1 MDKPLLDEVLKFA
14 EDKIRLHIYKK
25 ARNLPKEQQEE
36 ASQDALLRVLEAYE
50 RLDPKEPW
58 KSFIDLH
65 CRGGV
70 IDYIKLGKG
79 HMEDRKG
86 KDSRNNITSRLS
98 NLDLDMAK
106 VDVETIAALNGV
118 FSEVSW
124 MDSQDIK
131 WELVSKMASVDS
143 AIHLLAKLILGFSM
157 DELSEF
163 FKCSKETLSRRY
175 RRFLKRLN
183 MPSYARDPWMD
194 QFIFAFGLSEM
205 FHLKE
210 VDNGLGHDYQS
221 VDLYSNNPLKSVS
234 ENDGPA
240 YSWISELFPEDCS
253 LKEFES
259 EIKWKLL
266 ARMAA
271 IDEEICLIALIIK
284 GFSRLKLSEIF
295 DDTPESLKSRC
306 LRFVRKLD
314 SSQFYNDEWTQQTIY
329 ALGLSSD
336 FKQEEKDFEL
346 GHYVMPLDFS
356 SFQNYK
362 QAIRGKEQLNLLAV
376 I

>member
-1 MDKPLLDEVLKFA
+1 MIKPSKDEVVAYALERIERHMYKFA
-14 EDKIRLHIYKK
+14 RK
-25 ARNLPKEQQEE
+25 LPFEQKEEI
-36 ASQDALLRVLEAYE
+36 SQNAILRVLEAYE
-50 RLDPKEPW
+50 RLEGDKW
-58 KSFIDLH
+58 KAFIDLH

-86 KDSRNNITSRLS
+86 KDSRSNITSRLS
-98 NLDLDMAK
+98 NHDLDMVN

-118 FSEVSW
+118 FSEESW
-124 MDSQDIK
+124 MDQQDIK
-131 WELVSKMASVDS
+131 WELVAKMASVDS

-157 DELSEF
+157 DELANF
-163 FKCSKETLSRRY
+163 FKCTKETLSRRY

-210 VDNGLGHDYQS
+210 IDNGLGHDYQAI
-221 VDLYSNNPLKSVS
+221 DLYSKKALKVVT

-240 YSWISELFPEDCS
+240 YSWISELFPEGQSPKD
-253 LKEFES
+253 LEVRMD
-259 EIKWKLL
+259 WKLL
-266 ARMAA
+266 SKMAA

-284 GFSRLKLSEIF
+284 GFSRLKLAEIF

-314 SSQFYNDEWTQQTIY
+314 SAQFYEDEWTKQTIF
-329 ALGLSSD
+329 AIGLSED
-336 FKQEEKDFEL
+336 FHQEQKDYGL
-346 GHYVMPLDFS
+346 GHFSMPLDFS
-356 SFQNYK
+356 SFQNY
-362 QAIRGKEQLNLLAV
+362 QQSIQGKNQLTLLAV

>member
-1 MDKPLLDEVLKFA
+1 MNKPSLEDVLKFA
-14 EDKIRLHIYKK
+14 EEKIKNHIFKN

-36 ASQDALLRVLEAYE
+36 AHQEALVRVLEAYE
-50 RLDPKEPW
+50 RLDGEQW

-70 IDYIKLGKG
+70 VDYIKLGKG

-86 KDSRNNITSRLS
+86 KGNRANITSRLS
-98 NLDLDMAK
+98 NLDMDMEK
-106 VDVETIAALNGV
+106 VDVETIAALHGV
-118 FSEVSW
+118 FSEEDF
-124 MDSQDIK
+124 MDTQDIK
-131 WELVSKMASVDS
+131 WDLVAKMAGVDS
-143 AIHLLAKLILGFSM
+143 AIHLLAKLILGFNM

-183 MPSYARDPWMD
+183 MPSYAQDPWMN
-194 QFIFAFGLSEM
+194 QFIYAFGLSEM

-210 VDNGLGHDYQS
+210 VDNGLGYDYQA
-221 VDLYSNNPLKSVS
+221 VDLYSVKPLKVAT

-240 YSWISELFPEDCS
+240 YSWIAELFPEGQSPKDFDN
-253 LKEFES
+253 K
-259 EIKWKLL
+259 IQWKILSH
-266 ARMAA
+266 MAA
-271 IDEEICLIALIIK
+271 VDEDLCLAALILK
-284 GFSRLKLSEIF
+284 GFSRLKLAEIF

-314 SSQFYNDEWTQQTIY
+314 SSLFYEDEWIKQSIY
-329 ALGLSSD
+329 ALGLSGE
-336 FKQEEKDFEL
+336 FHQEEHDYGLARF
-346 GHYVMPLDFS
+346 VIPLDFS
-356 SFQNYK
+356 SFQNYQK
-362 QAIRGKEQLNLLAV
+362 AIKGKNQTNFLEV